1 MLKLITKL
9 LLNGIVVVPFLL
21 MFTEAT
27 FLQAAVAAVLLSLI
41 AYAVGDQVVLRST
54 NSNVIAS
61 IADAGLAFLYFLV
74 AGAMMN
80 WSLSLGEMFVLAIG
94 IGVIEWF
101 FHILLLGTRRET
113 A

>member
-9 LLNGIVVVPFLL
+9 LLNGVVVVPFLL

-27 FLQAAVAAVLLSLI
+27 FLQAMVAAVLLSLI
-41 AYAVGDQVVLRST
+41 AYAVGDQVVLRNT
-54 NSNVIAS
+54 NSNAVAS
-61 IADAGLAFLYFLV
+61 IADAGFAFLYFLL
-74 AGAMMN
+74 AGAMMD
-80 WSLSLGEMFVLAIG
+80 WSLTLGEMFVLAIG

-101 FHILLLGTRRET
+101 FHILLLGTRREP